1 MYEAKQY
8 DIAIIGGGVV
18 GMFMASKC
26 VTAGLQTAIIEGSH
40 QVGGQC
46 AALYPDKHILNIP
59 LVDTLTSQELCDK
72 LQEHIHNCDV
82 LLNCNVDKLVK
93 TNGVFEVVA
102 SNLKITARYVVLA
115 IGKGHIV
122 PNKLPL
128 PNATKFENK
137 TLFYTLKDCHILQDK
152 NVVIAGGGDST
163 IDWTCELVGIAHSIT
178 IIHRRE
184 ISKPDNPQFERF
196 KELVAAG
203 KIVVKAPCN
212 IVSIEGD
219 EDIGT
224 LNKVIT
230 SDGEVETDYVL
241 AFYGLKNEPATFL
254 KDMTNIKSS
263 FGIVDVDCKCETT
276 EPNLFAI
283 GDCCNYDGK
292 LKNIPIG
299 FSEAIK
305 CFTEICA
312 REKNGINMYGKT
324 AKH

>member
-1 MYEAKQY
+1 MSDVKNY

-26 VTAGLQTAIIEGSH
+26 VAAGLQTAIIESSH

-46 AALYPDKHILNIP
+46 AALYPDKHIFNIP
-59 LVDTLTSQELCDK
+59 LVDTLTAQELCDR
-72 LQEHIHNCDV
+72 LHEHIHECDV
-82 LLNCNVDKLVK
+82 LLDCNVEKLAK
-93 TNGVFEVVA
+93 KDGVFEIVA
-102 SNLKITARYVVLA
+102 SGEKINARYVVLA

-128 PNATKFENK
+128 PNAAKFENK

-163 IDWTCELVGIAHSIT
+163 IDWACELVDIAKSIT

-184 ISKPDNPQFERF
+184 ISKPDNPQFEHF

-203 KIVVKAPCN
+203 KIAVKAPCN
-212 IVSIEGD
+212 IVAIEGD
-219 EDIGT
+219 EGSG
-224 LNKVIT
+224 LLHKVIT
-230 SDGEVETDYVL
+230 SDGEVKTDYML

-263 FGIVDVDCKCETT
+263 FGIVDVDCKCETA

-312 REKNGINMYGKT
+312 REKNGINMYGKS

>member
-1 MYEAKQY
+1 MPELKNY

-26 VTAGLQTAIIEGSH
+26 IAAGLQTAIIEGSH

-46 AALYPDKHILNIP
+46 TALYPDKHILNIP
-59 LVDTLTSQELCDK
+59 LVDTLTAQELCNR
-72 LQEHIHNCDV
+72 LYERIHDCDI
-82 LLNCNVDKLVK
+82 LLNHNVDKLAK
-93 TNGVFEVVA
+93 TNDVFEIVA
-102 SNLKITARYVVLA
+102 SGKKITARYIILA

-128 PNATKFENK
+128 PNAVKFENK

-163 IDWTCELVGIAHSIT
+163 IDWACELVDIVRGIT

-263 FGIVDVDCKCETT
+263 FGIVDVDCKCETA

-299 FSEAIK
+299 FSEAIR

-312 REKNGINMYGKT
+312 REKNGINMYGKS